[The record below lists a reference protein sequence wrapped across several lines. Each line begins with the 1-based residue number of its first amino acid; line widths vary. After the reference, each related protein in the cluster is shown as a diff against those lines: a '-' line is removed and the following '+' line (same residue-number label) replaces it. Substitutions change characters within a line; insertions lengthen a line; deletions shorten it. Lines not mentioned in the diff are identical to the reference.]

1 MLWPVI
7 AKQQKKAGK
16 AKLVEIEGKKSY
28 LSCVRKSRKEPILL
42 RIKQQEFPSEE
53 FKREKKLFLE
63 IEKKLRYYNKIYS
76 CLLQCK
82 TAVISMSTTVSKA
95 KLSQI

>member
-63 IEKKLRYYNKIYS
+63 IENKLRYNKIYS

-82 TAVISMSTTVSKA
+82 TAVISMSSTVSKA